1 MQFLSNAAKT
11 ICAAE
16 KKKMWECVGINTG
29 QKLIYTHYIFV
40 KIFNTFFYSVGCPV
54 MPLDDVI
61 WC

>member
-1 MQFLSNAAKT
+1 MQFISNAAKT

-40 KIFNTFFYSVGCPV
+40 KN
-54 MPLDDVI
+54 L
-61 WC
+61 